1 LVHFILFSLF
11 LLRVDLVFLE
21 HLLIRVGFFTAWNQ
35 EQVILEG
42 IGDSL
47 ELPLVVFFKAAST
60 GG

>member
-1 LVHFILFSLF
+1 LVNFILFSLF

-42 IGDSL
+42 VGASL
-47 ELPLVVFFKAAST
+47 KLPLVVFFKAAST